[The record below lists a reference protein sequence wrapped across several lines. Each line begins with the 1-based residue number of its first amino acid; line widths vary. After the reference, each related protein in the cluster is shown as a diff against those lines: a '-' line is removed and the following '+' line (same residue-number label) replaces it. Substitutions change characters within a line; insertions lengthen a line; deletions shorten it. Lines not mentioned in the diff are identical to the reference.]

1 MSTSGPYHV
10 RYTLPNPI
18 IASGGPEIFMIQVG
32 FLAVVSIR
40 DQAAFAAKTGTED
53 LNAAFNKWVPMVAV
67 TCQNDISEAAMMS
80 GDTPEALLA
89 KKDELAEKIK
99 GKVAKLSED
108 YGLTVNDFIFEAF
121 ERPADEAARLR
132 MMGLA

>member
-1 MSTSGPYHV
+1 MSSSGPYNV

-18 IASGGPEIFMIQVG
+18 IASGGPEIFMVNVG
-32 FLAVVSIR
+32 FLAVVMIN
-40 DQAAFAAKTGTED
+40 DQQAFAAKTGTDD
-53 LNAAFNKWVPMVAV
+53 LNAAFNKWVPIVAV
-67 TCQNDISEAAMMS
+67 TCQDVIGETAMMS
-80 GDTPEALLA
+80 GDPPDAFLA
-89 KKDELAEKIK
+89 KKDELAEKVK

-108 YGLTVNDFIFEAF
+108 YGLTVNDFKFEAF